1 MSRQAYAAV
10 LLLVMSSGCGARCF
24 AEETPVTTAAPEV
37 FAPGVIS
44 GPANDGAPTFTPD
57 GNTLYFARSGANW
70 GFILE
75 SHKIAGRWTEPVV
88 APFSGQF
95 SDSQPTLSPDGRRL
109 MFVSTRSLAAASTD
123 GSAPKMVWGG
133 SAVWEVD
140 RVGRE
145 WGEPFR
151 LPETINLSPRVFKP
165 TIAADGSLYFMAQTA
180 DAKTWRLYR
189 SQYSQGTYLKA
200 EPLSFSDGNHTDVD
214 PEIAPDESFL
224 IFSSAG
230 RAKADDAHEHLYIV
244 FKEGARWGSVT
255 PLRYEGD
262 YEKNPTDDGEANL
275 SPDHRLLYFTSGRVV
290 PVHRDRTREQAAE
303 DFKRL
308 NLWDNSNSNVWSIS
322 LEPWLSARAKQAVRG
337 I

>member
-1 MSRQAYAAV
+1 MPSKRYAV
-10 LLLVMSSGCGARCF
+10 LLLILSRGFFARGF
-24 AEETPVTTAAPEV
+24 AEQTTMTAAAPEI

-44 GPANDGAPTFTPD
+44 GPANDGAPTFSPD
-57 GNTLYFARSGANW
+57 GSTLYFARSGANW

-75 SHKIAGRWTEPVV
+75 SHKVAGRWTEPEV
-88 APFSGQF
+88 ASFSGQF
-95 SDSQPTLSPDGRRL
+95 SDSQPALSPDGRRL
-109 MFVSTRSLAAASTD
+109 IFVSTRTMAAATAN
-123 GSAPKMVWGG
+123 GSAPKMVFGG

-140 RVGRE
+140 RLGSG

-151 LPETINLSPRVFKP
+151 LPDSINLSARVFKP

-189 SQYSQGTYLKA
+189 SQYNNGTYQKA

-214 PEIAPDESFL
+214 PAIAPDESFL

-230 RAKADDAHEHLYIV
+230 RAKPEDTHEHLYIV
-244 FKEGARWGSVT
+244 FKEGAGWGAVV
-255 PLRYEGD
+255 PLRYEDD

-275 SPDHRLLYFTSGRVV
+275 SPDRRSLFFTSGRVV
-290 PVHRDRTREQAAE
+290 HIHKDRTREQAAE

-322 LEPWLSARAKQAVRG
+322 LAPWLDGVKPGLATR
-337 I
+337 

>member
-1 MSRQAYAAV
+1 VSRQAYAAA
-10 LLLVMSSGCGARCF
+10 LLVAMCGARCL
-24 AEETPVTTAAPEV
+24 AEEKPVIAAAPEI

-95 SDSQPTLSPDGRRL
+95 SDSQPSLSPDGKRL
-109 MFVSTRSLAAASTD
+109 MFVSTRALAATPTD
-123 GSAPKMVWGG
+123 GSAPKIVWGG
-133 SAVWEVD
+133 SAVWEAD
-140 RVGRE
+140 RVGDG
-145 WGEPFR
+145 WGKPFR
-151 LPETINLSPRVFKP
+151 LPDTINLSSRVFKP

-189 SQYSQGTYLKA
+189 AQYSQGTYLKA
-200 EPLSFSDGNHTDVD
+200 EPLPFSDGNHTDVD
-214 PEIAPDESFL
+214 PEVAPDESFL

-230 RAKADDAHEHLYIV
+230 RAKAEDAHEHLYIV
-244 FKEGARWGSVT
+244 FREGAGWGAVT

-275 SPDHRLLYFTSGRVV
+275 SPDHRLLYFTSGRTV
-290 PVHRDRTREQAAE
+290 PIHRDRTREQAAE

-322 LEPWLSARAKQAVRG
+322 LAPWLNARAKAPVHG